1 MYGRRLPLINWFR
14 FDDRPLSLKGTRT
27 VLLTSKIYLITFE
40 EQEILLRTTILR
52 AFFNQKPQQ
61 TNPISTS
68 GNARGTAVHAG
79 LSLPGKQH
87 YQRGSLCFKHLNH
100 E

>member
-52 AFFNQKPQQ
+52 PSIRNRNKQTRSQLLGTHVVRRSMQAFPYQENSIIKE
-61 TNPISTS
+61 
-68 GNARGTAVHAG
+68 VH
-79 LSLPGKQH
+79 SV
-87 YQRGSLCFKHLNH
+87 SNI
-100 E
+100 

>member
-40 EQEILLRTTILR
+40 EQEILLWTTILR
-52 AFFNQKPQQ
+52 AFPSIRNRNKQ
-61 TNPISTS
+61 TRSQLL
-68 GNARGTAVHAG
+68 GTHVVRRSMQAFPYQENSIIKEVH
-79 LSLPGKQH
+79 SV
-87 YQRGSLCFKHLNH
+87 SNI
-100 E
+100 